1 MPTMFSHFTPRHIA
15 PLLLATQLCI
25 GGLYP
30 FLYTPS
36 AALLKFGFTPQ
47 IAASKAAWP
56 VIKTGS
62 ARVTAMGIALWGMYL
77 GGHFEAMDIMIASL
91 GWVAVVDGIVCGQ
104 EGAEGSVVMRV
115 GVTVVIALW
124 GALGMTTG
132 RWL

>member
-1 MPTMFSHFTPRHIA
+1 MPTMFSNFTPRHIA

-77 GGHFEAMDIMIASL
+77 GGHFPPQERRIPRVYFHAPCTRHFNIVRAEKPPSRHPAAM
-91 GWVAVVDGIVCGQ
+91 
-104 EGAEGSVVMRV
+104 
-115 GVTVVIALW
+115 
-124 GALGMTTG
+124 
-132 RWL
+132 